1 MKLKT
6 IKFLI
11 LSAISA
17 IALSVTT
24 YAYSQ
29 TAPPTAN
36 PSSSDAVFT
45 QPRSAPTQ
53 FPVSEPNYTSKRI
66 RDFSPFTKA
75 LANFSVQRRKELDT
89 QLLEATVPKMQ
100 QLMASG
106 KLSATELVVYYLDRI
121 QRYDIN
127 KLNSVMELNPNALEI
142 AQKLDAERKAGQVRG
157 GMHGI
162 PVLIKGNIATGD
174 KMHTTAGAY
183 ALKDWRPDRDAFLV
197 QQLRKSGAV
206 ILGKANLS
214 EWANYL
220 DPAMPSGF
228 TALGG
233 QTRHPYGSFNPLGS
247 STGSAVSVAANLTA
261 VSVGSET
268 QGSIVKPAATNGVVG
283 LKTSRGLVSGDYVIP
298 LIDWMDVPGPIGRT
312 VTDVAVLLNAMT
324 GIAPNQSPDAKGAA
338 LAKTDFTQFLSLAA
352 ARKRRVGVAIVT
364 KASIVQLVENH
375 AAKHPEITAE
385 GKVELVNQ
393 LNADLPELNR
403 KSRQIIVPLKKLGIQ
418 VVEVNLE
425 QTPDAPDSN
434 AALEYGFKASIN
446 AFLAKTPG
454 VPVKDL
460 AAIIAVNNGDPNNR
474 IPYGQ
479 GYLTASQKT
488 DSDSPEYAA
497 MRAKNQSTM
506 QAGFNQL
513 FKTANIDV
521 LISDTQ
527 AYAAAGYPA
536 LTVPTGVSPKGEPE
550 GIFLIG
556 KYLGEPDLLAVGY
569 AYEQATHARKPPNL
583 QATLATFTN
592 LKQALPHKY

>member
-1 MKLKT
+1 MK
-6 IKFLI
+6 IIASRFL
-11 LSAISA
+11 SVVFAAA
-17 IALSVTT
+17 IAVSLATH
-24 YAYSQ
+24 AYSQ
-29 TAPPTAN
+29 TATPTTN
-36 PSSSDAVFT
+36 PPSSGAALT
-45 QPRSAPTQ
+45 QTRKYPTQ
-53 FPVSEPNYTSKRI
+53 FPVSEPNYTSKRT
-66 RDFSPFTKA
+66 RDFGPFTQA
-75 LANFSVQRRKELDT
+75 LANFSEQRRKELDA

-100 QLMASG
+100 QLMTSG
-106 KLSATELVVYYLDRI
+106 KLSATELVIYYLDRI

-127 KLNSVMELNPNALEI
+127 QLNSVMELNPDALEI
-142 AQKLDAERKAGQVRG
+142 AAKLDAERQAGRVRG
-157 GMHGI
+157 TMHGI
-162 PVLIKGNIATGD
+162 PVLIKDNIATGD

-233 QTRHPYGSFNPLGS
+233 QTRHPDGPFDPLGS
-247 STGSAVSVAANLTA
+247 STGSAVSVAANLIA

-298 LIDWMDVPGPIGRT
+298 LVDWMDVPGPIGRT
-312 VTDVAVLLNAMT
+312 VTDVATLLNAIT
-324 GIAPNQSPDAKGAA
+324 GVAPNQSTDAKVAA

-352 ARKRRVGVAIVT
+352 ADKRRVGVAIDT
-364 KASIVQLVENH
+364 KASIAQQVENY
-375 AAKHPEITAE
+375 AAKDPEITVE
-385 GKVELVNQ
+385 IKVELMNQ
-393 LNADLPELNR
+393 FNAALPEANR
-403 KSRQIIVPLKKLGIQ
+403 KSRQIIATLKKLGIPT
-418 VVEVNLE
+418 VEVNAE
-425 QTPDAPDSN
+425 QIPDAPDAN
-434 AALEYGFKASIN
+434 AALKYGFKASIN

-460 AAIIAVNNGDPNNR
+460 AAIIEVNNGDPNNR
-474 IPYGQ
+474 IPHGQ
-479 GYLTASQKT
+479 GHLIASQKT

-497 MRAKNQSTM
+497 MRVKNQSTT
-506 QAGFNQL
+506 QAAFNQL

-527 AYAAAGYPA
+527 AYAPAGYPA
-536 LTVPTGVSPKGEPE
+536 LTVPTGVTPKGEPE
-550 GIFLIG
+550 GVLLIG

-569 AYEQATHARKPPNL
+569 AYEQATHARKSPNL
-583 QATLATFTN
+583 EATLATFKTLN
-592 LKQALPHKY
+592 QVVPK